1 MWKVFKERPQTA
13 QGKDT
18 KEWKTINS
26 IHTCFQQIQQAEN
39 RLKIANTH
47 YLAKQAL
54 ATAQKKQPEPS
65 QHKRKRL
72 STILSKEVANSELTR
87 QIMLTSQSRCSMR
100 DCSLLST

>member
-18 KEWKTINS
+18 KEWRIINAM
-26 IHTCFQQIQQAEN
+26 HARFQRIQQAVN

-47 YLAKQAL
+47 FLARQSF
-54 ATAQKKQPEPS
+54 ATAQKKQPEHS

-72 STILSKEVANSELTR
+72 STVLSKEVRTYPPNHAHLA
-87 QIMLTSQSRCSMR
+87 I
-100 DCSLLST
+100 